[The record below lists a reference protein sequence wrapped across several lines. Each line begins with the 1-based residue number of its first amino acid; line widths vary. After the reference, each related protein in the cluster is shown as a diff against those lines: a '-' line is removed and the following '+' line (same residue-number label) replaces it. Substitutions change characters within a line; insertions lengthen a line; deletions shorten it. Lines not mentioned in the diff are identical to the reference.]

1 MTMERAGGPSAGP
14 EADEPEGTRRLV
26 DLFFGRLA
34 AQDADG
40 IQSLFAEHIDWF
52 VPGDGRLPWTG
63 VRSFRAQVGEY
74 FRTLWPALQADESS
88 VVVDAVL
95 VDGGEAVVFS
105 LFKHMA
111 ASTGRRFQTPTALR
125 ITVSVGE
132 IVRLHLYEDTAA
144 VRDAF
149 FD

>member
-1 MTMERAGGPSAGP
+1 MSLRWLAGWS
-14 EADEPEGTRRLV
+14 
-26 DLFFGRLA
+26 DLFLGRLA

-40 IQSLFAEHIDWF
+40 IQSLFAERIDWF

-63 VRSFRAQVGEY
+63 VRSRRTQVGEY
-74 FRTLWPALQADESS
+74 FRTLWPALQAGESS
-88 VVVDAVL
+88 VVPDAVL
-95 VDGGEAVVFS
+95 VEGREAVVFS

-125 ITVSVGE
+125 ITVSDGE